1 MNIPR
6 NSNGSRIMIFLL
18 IIIALVLVFLV
29 LALPYL
35 SGVTKY
41 EFDKKQKS
49 DRKPK
54 EHTSKPFHEYQAYT
68 PPDEAFM
75 SEQEK
80 RDRLEALKE
89 KASALKEKANVTSS
103 DIPFKIR
110 LQDGENML
118 RKRKTE
124 KLDFNPDPNEYDYD
138 IDELIR
144 EEGEKAAAVASD
156 RTFQASTP
164 GQAKDLV

>member
-1 MNIPR
+1 
-6 NSNGSRIMIFLL
+6 MIFLL
-18 IIIALVLVFLV
+18 IIIALILVFLV

-41 EFDKKQKS
+41 EFDKKLKVG
-49 DRKPK
+49 RKTK
-54 EHTSKPFHEYQAYT
+54 EHKSKPVHEYQAYT

-80 RDRLEALKE
+80 RDRLEGLKQ

-103 DIPFKIR
+103 DLPFKIR

-138 IDELIR
+138 IDDLIR
-144 EEGEKAAAVASD
+144 EEGEKATAATAASD
-156 RTFQASTP
+156 RTFQTSTP
-164 GQAKDLV
+164 TRVKDIV